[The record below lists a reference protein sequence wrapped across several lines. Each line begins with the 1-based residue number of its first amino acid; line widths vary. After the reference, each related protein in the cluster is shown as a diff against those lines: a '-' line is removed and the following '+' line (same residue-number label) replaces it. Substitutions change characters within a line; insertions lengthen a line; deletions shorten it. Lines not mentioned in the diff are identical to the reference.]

1 MFTYRLRIK
10 TVDNQIV
17 VVDGYQQNGRLSKRT
32 AEQIVREELADSRH
46 ISATVYNET
55 GKKIYS
61 RSEVIWDQ
69 I

>member
-32 AEQIVREELADSRH
+32 AEQIVREELADPRH
-46 ISATVYNET
+46 VSATVYNET

-61 RSEVIWDQ
+61 R
-69 I
+69 